1 MKNFLIAFLVFLIW
15 SFFGIW
21 LYSLMQPVENN
32 SMNKDTIATTKA
44 EDVDLEMD
52 DPLAIDDADAVIG
65 ETTDSLSLKE
75 NKDEL
80 RTDTSG
86 SLGLKATTPGNELV
100 FLYSEGIT
108 IWKNTDQLEYSS
120 KILDFKYKLNTYLV
134 EHPDEEL
141 QISSLY
147 SASENIV
154 HPNFGSQRGQ
164 KLKRILLKSGI
175 SGEKMVVKPVI
186 REIEFDENGVF
197 KNGIF
202 FSFQPLDSKRVEDL
216 RLSLPETKTIYPE
229 LVNNDIVVNIA
240 LQDLLAEVK
249 NAVESNPN
257 LQVHIVGHTDNIGN
271 ANDNYKLGLKY
282 ARQVRWYLLTNVNI
296 KRDRIIASS
305 EGESKAIAGNKT
317 KRGRLLN
324 RRIEVIYK
332 TN

>member
-1 MKNFLIAFLVFLIW
+1 
-15 SFFGIW
+15 
-21 LYSLMQPVENN
+21 MQPVQNN

-186 REIEFDENGVF
+186 REIAFDENGVF

-202 FSFQPLDSKRVEDL
+202 FSFQPLDSERVEDL

-257 LQVHIVGHTDNIGN
+257 LLVHIVGHTDNIGN

-282 ARQVRWYLLTNVNI
+282 ARQVRWYLLINGNI

>member
-21 LYSLMQPVENN
+21 MYSLLQPVDSDSINN
-32 SMNKDTIATTKA
+32 DSIATTKA
-44 EDVDLEMD
+44 EDVDLKMD
-52 DPLAIDDADAVIG
+52 DPLPIDEAEAVIG
-65 ETTDSLSLKE
+65 ETPDSLSLKE
-75 NKDEL
+75 NNDDL
-80 RTDTSG
+80 RMDTSEPF
-86 SLGLKATTPGNELV
+86 GLKATTPGNDLV
-100 FLYSEGIT
+100 FLYSEGIR
-108 IWKNTDQLEYSS
+108 IWKNTDQLEYSN

-141 QISSLY
+141 HISSLY

-154 HPNFGSQRGQ
+154 NPNFGYQRGQ
-164 KLKRILLKSGI
+164 KLKRILLKTGI
-175 SGEKMVVKPVI
+175 SSEKMIIKPVI
-186 REIEFDENGVF
+186 REIEFDKNGVF

-202 FSFQPLDSKRVEDL
+202 FSFQPLDSKRIEEL

-229 LVNNDIVVNIA
+229 LVNNDVVVNIA
-240 LQDLLAEVK
+240 LEDLLAEVK
-249 NAVESNPN
+249 NAIKSNPN

-282 ARQVRWYLLTNVNI
+282 ARQVRWYLLTNGNI

-317 KRGRLLN
+317 ERGRLLN